1 EQQAALVNALPYVDR
16 GFDEAGVRE
25 AALGMVEEEMRRYRP
40 TKNYLEH
47 LPPLNLHQFE
57 TDILRAEFERLS
69 SRQPPEHMSMKRY
82 ELPAPP
88 TGRLTDVQSWRDS
101 VDNSR
106 AQLEHQSVRIEN
118 LQLLLAHGSDAWRC
132 HNDTLVRMVAETER
146 RLQATRKAVKEV
158 NLQRKTEQVQA
169 GERLHTLEDTWVHLV
184 MKNYELER
192 EIADLETAVSKA
204 EAERPLPQ
212 TEKSTEPEA
221 AQVETAEA
229 AEASDDNDELPPT
242 PPARQS
248 PVPTPPPASEE
259 PADD

>member
-1 EQQAALVNALPYVDR
+1 MSALEQQGRFGQRSPYVDR

-25 AALGMVEEEMRRYRP
+25 AALAWLKRRCDATGQLKLFGTP
-40 TKNYLEH
+40 A
-47 LPPLNLHQFE
+47 PLNLHQFE
-57 TDILRAEFERLS
+57 TDILRAEFEPIRTAS
-69 SRQPPEHMSMKRY
+69 
-82 ELPAPP
+82 PP

-221 AQVETAEA
+221 ARVETAEA
-229 AEASDDNDELPPT
+229 AEASDDNDELPPDA